1 MNKVNTQGTI
11 VGRQKQAQI
20 SKKEETVTILIT
32 TEEMNE
38 IEDRKKLRGNVLKT
52 SVS

>member
-20 SKKEETVTILIT
+20 IKEETVTILIT

-38 IEDRKKLRGNVLKT
+38 IENRKKLRGNVLKA

>member
-1 MNKVNTQGTI
+1 MNKLNTQGTI

-20 SKKEETVTILIT
+20 SRKEERVTMLII
-32 TEEMNE
+32 TEEINE

-52 SVS
+52 SMS